1 MSKRRIIAAF
11 LALALAI
18 SMTACNKNKSLDS
31 VEETTSQSSVT
42 TTTTTTV
49 SSTTTTDVQTTAETF
64 STKDTAVTNDKTI
77 LGNEI
82 YLSKMLKLHKLEGMD
97 DWIMNKGSKKDS
109 YYSELYIH
117 TEHLDVGYTIM
128 NTENVPYEE
137 YDSSTM
143 PHGKLKYKDRT
154 VTYIVT
160 SCPELEKIM
169 LFSRL
174 MMYIDLPDNK
184 TLFLSVSPGGKVRY
198 KENLYKDFE
207 KWVVDH
213 ADMYDSLSNNPEDYL
228 FLFDTV
234 SFPSVPEQS
243 ETTTTAQS
251 KTATRTTIPS
261 SPDRKS
267 EISNKNIKLTIHDLG
282 GFSPWTINDGSKD
295 SIGHYATCRSE
306 LLDVEIVLVTSEVKK
321 ARMEGL
327 EKRRARTYQETY
339 KGMNGT
345 AIEML
350 AFGDELTKR
359 GLCSGFLIYFP
370 WKDDLYLTLSVKPAG
385 ELLNNSN
392 CKLRSDFEKFLDEN
406 KQRYLELSSDPLDY
420 LFIFDAVDIK

>member
-1 MSKRRIIAAF
+1 
-11 LALALAI
+11 
-18 SMTACNKNKSLDS
+18 
-31 VEETTSQSSVT
+31 
-42 TTTTTTV
+42 
-49 SSTTTTDVQTTAETF
+49 
-64 STKDTAVTNDKTI
+64 
-77 LGNEI
+77 
-82 YLSKMLKLHKLEGMD
+82 
-97 DWIMNKGSKKDS
+97 MNKGTKKDG
-109 YYSELYIH
+109 YYTELLIH
-117 TEHLDVGYTIM
+117 TELLDVGYTLM
-128 NTENVPYEE
+128 DTENVPYEE
-137 YDSSTM
+137 YESLTM
-143 PHGKLKYKDRT
+143 PHGKLEYKNRT
-154 VTYIVT
+154 VTYLIT
-160 SCPELEKIM
+160 SCPEMDKIL
-169 LFSRL
+169 LFSR
-174 MMYIDLPDNK
+174 MRMYIDLPGDK
-184 TLFLSVSPGGKVRY
+184 TLFLSVSPGGKLRS

-207 KWVVDH
+207 KWVADH
-213 ADMYDSLSNNPEDYL
+213 ADLYDSLNSDPEDYL
-228 FLFDTV
+228 FLFDAV
-234 SFPSVPEQS
+234 DFSSVPERS
-243 ETTTTAQS
+243 ETTTTAQP
-251 KTATRTTIPS
+251 KTTEPTATPS

-267 EISNKNIKLTIHDLG
+267 VISNKNTKLTIHDIG
-282 GFSPWTINDGSKD
+282 GFTPWKINDGSKD

>member
-1 MSKRRIIAAF
+1 MKKRKLLCSL
-11 LALALAI
+11 LALAMALSVA
-18 SMTACNKNKSLDS
+18 ACNESKSLDS
-31 VEETTSQSSVT
+31 AEETTSQSSVT
-42 TTTTTTV
+42 TTTTTTALQ
-49 SSTTTTDVQTTAETF
+49 TTTETH
-64 STKDTAVTNDKTI
+64 STKVTSVTNERTI

-82 YLSKMLKLHKLEGMD
+82 YLSKGSSKLKLHKLEGMD
-97 DWIMNKGSKKDS
+97 DWIMNKGTKKDG
-109 YYSELYIH
+109 YYTELLIH
-117 TEHLDVGYTIM
+117 TELLDVGYTLM
-128 NTENVPYEE
+128 DTENVPYEE
-137 YDSSTM
+137 YESLTM
-143 PHGKLKYKDRT
+143 PHGKLEYKNRT
-154 VTYIVT
+154 VTYLIT
-160 SCPELEKIM
+160 SCPEMDKIL
-169 LFSRL
+169 LFSR
-174 MMYIDLPDNK
+174 MRMYIDLPGDK
-184 TLFLSVSPGGKVRY
+184 TLFLSVSPGGKLRS

-207 KWVVDH
+207 KWVADH
-213 ADMYDSLSNNPEDYL
+213 ADLYDSLNSDPEDYL
-228 FLFDTV
+228 FLFDAV
-234 SFPSVPEQS
+234 DFSSVPERS
-243 ETTTTAQS
+243 ETTTTAQP
-251 KTATRTTIPS
+251 KTTEPTATPS

-267 EISNKNIKLTIHDLG
+267 VISNKNTKLTIHDIG
-282 GFSPWTINDGSKD
+282 GFTPWKINDGSKD